1 MLSEQVA
8 FDSFPPRNNESYC
21 ENKSFHFHLIWVSPS
36 NCHTQTVF
44 SRRLPPSIT
53 LYNCWDPSLRAH
65 THTSRPRERVQ
76 WMWYGTPPACTH
88 PLLRGGEGRTQ
99 GVREG
104 RERAWEG
111 GREGRGGVTHITA
124 LGEGTPPSCPI
135 FFTPFLLTSS
145 HCSSYMSACVCI
157 CACVCAR
164 PEHMPVCQ
172 TCDQQ
177 PQPPF

>member
-8 FDSFPPRNNESYC
+8 FDSFPPQNNESYC

-65 THTSRPRERVQ
+65 THI
-76 WMWYGTPPACTH
+76 PPDHVSECSGCDMAHPQLAHTH
-88 PLLRGGEGRTQ
+88 FCEGGRGGRREWGR
-99 GVREG
+99 GGSMR
-104 RERAWEG
+104 